1 MRGKNIKNVYFCT
14 SKITQRDREPFRKT
28 KNLSLDNKIEDN
40 YRHKGLRKQLVDLL
54 RTKGI
59 TDEAVLNAINEVPR
73 HIFLDSS
80 FVELAYQDMA
90 FPIGSGQTISQPHTV
105 AFQTQ
110 LLQVEK
116 GMKVLEIGTGSG
128 YQACVLAA
136 MGAKVFTIERQ
147 RNLFFKTKEIL
158 DQLPFRIKSFLGD
171 GFDGLPTYAPFD
183 RIIITAGA
191 PTIPDN
197 LIEQLK
203 TGGIMVIP
211 LDEANNEGQIM
222 LKIEK
227 MDDNIL
233 KKERHGDFK
242 FVPMLKEIG
251 ND

>member
-1 MRGKNIKNVYFCT
+1 VNTI
-14 SKITQRDREPFRKT
+14 
-28 KNLSLDNKIEDN
+28 LEDN
-40 YRHKGLRKQLVDLL
+40 YRHKGLRKQLVDQL

-59 TDEAVLNAINEVPR
+59 TDEAVLSAINKVPR
-73 HIFLDSS
+73 HVFLDSS

-90 FPIGSGQTISQPHTV
+90 FPIGSGQTISQPSTV

-110 LLQVEK
+110 LLQVDK

-147 RNLFFKTKEIL
+147 RNLYFKTKGIL
-158 DQLPFRIKSFLGD
+158 EQLSFRVKSFLGD
-171 GFDGLPTYAPFD
+171 GFDGLPTYQPFD

-191 PTIPDN
+191 PSIPEA
-197 LIEQLK
+197 LIQQMK
-203 TGGIMVIP
+203 PNGIMVIP
-211 LDEANNEGQIM
+211 MDNIEGEGQTM
-222 LKIEK
+222 LRITKSEDGSLEK
-227 MDDNIL
+227 
-233 KKERHGDFK
+233 EEFGDFK

>member
-1 MRGKNIKNVYFCT
+1 MNT
-14 SKITQRDREPFRKT
+14 
-28 KNLSLDNKIEDN
+28 NLEDN
-40 YRHKGLRKQLVDLL
+40 YRHKGLRKQLVELL

-59 TDEAVLNAINEVPR
+59 SDEAVLSAINEVPR

-80 FVELAYQDMA
+80 FVELAYQDKA

-136 MGAKVFTIERQ
+136 MGAKVFSIERQ

-158 DQLPFRIKSFLGD
+158 EQLPFRVKTFLGD
-171 GFDGLPTYAPFD
+171 GFEGLPTYQPFD
-183 RIIITAGA
+183 RVIITAGA
-191 PTIPDN
+191 PDVPPV
-197 LIEQLK
+197 LVEQMK

-211 LDEANNEGQIM
+211 IDSAEGEGQTM
-222 LKIEK
+222 LRLTKQA
-227 MDDNIL
+227 DGSL
-233 KKERHGDFK
+233 KREEFGDFK
-242 FVPMLKEIG
+242 FVPMLKDIG
-251 ND
+251 HD

>member
-1 MRGKNIKNVYFCT
+1 MN
-14 SKITQRDREPFRKT
+14 S
-28 KNLSLDNKIEDN
+28 NLEDS
-40 YRHKGLRKQLVDLL
+40 YRHKGLRKQLVDQL

-59 TDEAVLNAINEVPR
+59 TDEAVLTAINAVPR
-73 HIFLDSS
+73 HVFLDSS
-80 FVELAYQDMA
+80 FVELAYHDQA
-90 FPIGSGQTISQPHTV
+90 FPIGSGQTISQPSTV

-110 LLQVEK
+110 LLQIVE

-136 MGAKVFTIERQ
+136 MGAKVFSIERQ
-147 RNLFFKTKEIL
+147 RNLYFKTKDIL
-158 DQLPFRIKSFLGD
+158 EQLPFRVKPFLGD
-171 GFDGLPTYAPFD
+171 GFEGLPTYQPFD

-191 PTIPDN
+191 PSIPPV

-211 LDEANNEGQIM
+211 MDNADGDGQTM
-222 LKIEK
+222 LKVTKLE
-227 MDDNIL
+227 DGTL
-233 KKERHGDFK
+233 KKEEFGDFK